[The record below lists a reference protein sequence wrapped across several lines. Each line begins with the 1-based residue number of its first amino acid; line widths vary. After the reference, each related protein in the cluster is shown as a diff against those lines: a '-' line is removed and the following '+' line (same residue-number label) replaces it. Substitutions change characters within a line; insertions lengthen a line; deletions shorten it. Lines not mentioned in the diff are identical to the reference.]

1 RLCSF
6 EGDVEI
12 SNTSFEVGEEVEIMA
27 GHFIGFTGTLINVEN
42 KDKLKIRFSDLNCF
56 ATVENR
62 KKILQKVWNFKKR
75 FINLLLYPMILR
87 LSKQKCY

>member
-56 ATVENR
+56 ATVEIE
-62 KKILQKVWNFKKR
+62 KKYCKKFGILKKG
-75 FINLLLYPMILR
+75 L
-87 LSKQKCY
+87 